1 MIIKTEYKAEISEII
16 SQVESL
22 GNVNKRLDLNIPTGD
37 FFSDPWQIKTEFVNT
52 PLGNILQTLGQV
64 GQARLLYLES
74 GETYTAHADPDDRYH
89 LAITTNS
96 YSYLLDLDSK
106 KLHHIPV
113 DGFIYKMDTGIT
125 HTASN
130 FGPRTRI
137 HLNVRHLL
145 PSFKNNEN
153 ALRIKVMYR
162 DYDWKQLAY
171 TPVMSTI
178 NKLIKDKTVTGF
190 KKIDDTEIHI
200 NTQSFT
206 IFDDILTNL
215 TKNGIE
221 MQWSKI

>member
-1 MIIKTEYKAEISEII
+1 
-16 SQVESL
+16 
-22 GNVNKRLDLNIPTGD
+22 
-37 FFSDPWQIKTEFVNT
+37 
-52 PLGNILQTLGQV
+52 
-64 GQARLLYLES
+64 
-74 GETYTAHADPDDRYH
+74 
-89 LAITTNS
+89 
-96 YSYLLDLDSK
+96 
-106 KLHHIPV
+106 
-113 DGFIYKMDTGIT
+113 
-125 HTASN
+125 
-130 FGPRTRI
+130 
-137 HLNVRHLL
+137 
-145 PSFKNNEN
+145 
-153 ALRIKVMYR
+153 MYR